1 MPKLKDK
8 LNARLDKLQELM
20 ESDYHLK
27 NPDEV
32 LELIRSISFAWRVL
46 SEADRDYVQA
56 CEYAIEEG
64 VSWDA

>member
-46 SEADRDYVQA
+46 SEADRDYIQA

-64 VSWDA
+64 VSWDV